1 MTNDELSKQVRLREY
16 KMKKAAVFKIVV
28 FCGAILAGAV
38 FSMLI
43 PLRETFSEK
52 EKRELTAFPEFTWE
66 SFMGGSYFGQIDTWF
81 ADTFPFR
88 DSLIACNEKV
98 NNLYGIRNQVIQG
111 TLVAGD
117 EIPDVAGD
125 MESHLIAS
133 KDAGGG
139 QAPDDVEI
147 TEDITSSYYSEDGVI
162 YSNIET
168 NYGFNQLETEIEA
181 SDIGTD
187 VEYTEGE
194 IAATAGESLGSIFV
208 VGDRAYN
215 YYSFSQVNSD
225 RYTDVVN
232 NLAEA
237 LSGMSKVYSMI
248 VPTSIDITL
257 DAATRNSLTSS
268 NQKKA
273 ILYMYSRMS
282 KDVGKCYVYDVL
294 HQHRDEYIYFR
305 TDHHWTALGAY
316 YAYNV
321 FIWQE
326 GKTANSLDSYEKM
339 MFSDFKGSFYRQSG
353 VTSLGNNPD
362 TVEAYKPV
370 GTNRMEMINNRD
382 EHIDYNVITDVSGWS
397 STSKYSTFIGGDN
410 KFVHINNPEIN
421 QESSILVV
429 KESFGNAF
437 VPFLVDHYKNVYVV
451 DYRYFNGTVSEL
463 VDRYNIG
470 TVLMLNNIAAT
481 STDSRVSEMENVCR

>member
-1 MTNDELSKQVRLREY
+1 M
-16 KMKKAAVFKIVV
+16 
-28 FCGAILAGAV
+28 
-38 FSMLI
+38 
-43 PLRETFSEK
+43 
-52 EKRELTAFPEFTWE
+52 
-66 SFMGGSYFGQIDTWF
+66 
-81 ADTFPFR
+81 
-88 DSLIACNEKV
+88 
-98 NNLYGIRNQVIQG
+98 
-111 TLVAGD
+111 
-117 EIPDVAGD
+117 
-125 MESHLIAS
+125 
-133 KDAGGG
+133 
-139 QAPDDVEI
+139 
-147 TEDITSSYYSEDGVI
+147 
-162 YSNIET
+162 
-168 NYGFNQLETEIEA
+168 
-181 SDIGTD
+181 
-187 VEYTEGE
+187 
-194 IAATAGESLGSIFV
+194 
-208 VGDRAYN
+208 
-215 YYSFSQVNSD
+215 
-225 RYTDVVN
+225 
-232 NLAEA
+232 
-237 LSGMSKVYSMI
+237 
-248 VPTSIDITL
+248 
-257 DAATRNSLTSS
+257 
-268 NQKKA
+268 
-273 ILYMYSRMS
+273 
-282 KDVGKCYVYDVL
+282 
-294 HQHRDEYIYFR
+294 
-305 TDHHWTALGAY
+305 WTANWWAY